1 MTLNS
6 SSHAARLRYVY
17 LASCAAVLLGS
28 PPAFADSP
36 NNGATAAQE
45 TPAQEAPPSTPAS
58 DAEQQQ
64 DIVVTGSLVRST
76 GFTTPTPVTVLNS
89 DTLARVA
96 APNVADAINQMPA
109 LRPSLTP
116 TSAVNAGGGT
126 QVGGNY
132 LDLRGLGY
140 ARTLVLLDGRRYVPS
155 NPTGAVNINNIPQA
169 LIDRVD
175 VVTGGA
181 SAAYGADAVAGV
193 VNLQTKA
200 NLEGLKA
207 TLQGGEAGAGDYR
220 NVLVSVAGGV
230 KLNDSLHLV
239 LAGEYSDNSGIARLY
254 ARRWA
259 AAGAGLLANPNAGN
273 GGLGTPSDPR
283 QILVTSGLRNSN
295 STANG
300 VITGVAFKP
309 GFGSAI
315 NTITG
320 LPSYLKG
327 IQFNDA
333 GGAVPYAFGTMVT
346 SGTMLGGDGVNGVA
360 DQVGATPITRYTA
373 YGKLNGDIAPGWT
386 AFIESSYSHAHSL
399 QDGIPSTFSYTIAAD
414 NFYLPSAL
422 AGTLAANNV
431 SSIIV
436 NKLADQN
443 ARTLTNYN
451 TDVYQITMG
460 VHGELGNSWAF
471 DGYYGHGRNYNDNIS
486 QNNRILANYAL
497 AIDAVADPAHPGS
510 AICRSTLTNPGNGCV
525 ALNIM
530 GKVNPNDPAL
540 RYVNGTSE
548 TINDIQQ
555 DELSLTLRGDPFSTW
570 AGPVS
575 LAVGGEYR
583 GQSLNVNFDRF
594 SRAGAFGAPSIPYS
608 GSVDVKEAF
617 GELLIP
623 LLADSRFGKR
633 LSIDVAG
640 RITNYS
646 TSGTVETWKAGV
658 DYAINDSIR
667 LRATESRD
675 IRAPNL
681 TELNQ
686 KSGSSFLTVT
696 DLDPRYLGQS
706 YLVTSLTAGN
716 PNLKPEVAKT
726 FTGGVVLTPTF
737 IPGLSISADYYDINI
752 DKAIIQLTP
761 ATIVQQCFTTNTAAC
776 QYITRD
782 STGLI
787 TTVFSGPTNL
797 AYAMTRGIDVE
808 VGYTIPVGR
817 DHIAVQGLVNY
828 LMKTETYDGTTRVRL
843 DDSVAQPTVAGM
855 GGNPRWKANANI
867 GYIASDWRL
876 SATARYIGGGYIDRT
891 LTASSLNQLT
901 VNGRLY
907 FDLSGEV
914 TIFHPHGNGSKIA
927 LFAAVANMFD
937 NDPPITGAGGYGTT
951 RALYD
956 TIGRQFM
963 GGFRVKY

>member
-1 MTLNS
+1 MAPHS
-6 SSHAARLRYVY
+6 RSEVARLRYAY
-17 LASCAAVLLGS
+17 LAGCAATLLVS
-28 PPAFADSP
+28 PPALAASANDAAP
-36 NNGATAAQE
+36 TAQE
-45 TPAQEAPPSTPAS
+45 TPPAAQPSDDEP
-58 DAEQQQ
+58 QK

-76 GFTTPTPVTVLNS
+76 GFTAPTPVTVI
-89 DTLARVA
+89 DADALARVS

-126 QVGGNY
+126 QIGGNY
-132 LDLRGLGY
+132 LDLPGLGY

-155 NPTGAVNINNIPQA
+155 NPTGAVNLNNIPQA

-207 TLQGGEAGAGDYR
+207 TLQAGEAGAGDYR
-220 NVLVSVAGGV
+220 NVLISVAAGT
-230 KLNDSLHLV
+230 KLTDSMHLV
-239 LAGEYSDNSGIARLY
+239 LAGEYSDNSGIARLS

-273 GGLGTPSDPR
+273 GGLGTPSQPR
-283 QILVTSGLRNSN
+283 QFLVTSGLRNSN

-300 VITGVAFKP
+300 VITGVTFRP

-320 LPSYLKG
+320 LPAYLKG

-333 GGAVPYAFGTMVT
+333 GQAVPFSLGTLTT
-346 SGTMLGGDGVNGVA
+346 SGTMLGGDGVNGMA
-360 DQVGATPITRYTA
+360 DQVGATPITRYTG
-373 YGKLNGDIAPGWT
+373 YGKLSGDISPGWT
-386 AFIESSYSHAHSL
+386 AFIESSYSHFHSL

-414 NFYLPSAL
+414 NFYLPSQ
-422 AGTLAANNV
+422 LAATMAANKV
-431 SSIIV
+431 AAITV

-443 ARTLTNYN
+443 ARTLTSYN
-451 TDVYQITMG
+451 TDVYQITLG
-460 VHGELGNSWAF
+460 VHGELGKSWAF

-510 AICRSTLTNPGNGCV
+510 AICRSTLTKPGNGCIP
-525 ALNIM
+525 LNIM
-530 GKVNPNDPAL
+530 GKVDPNDPAL
-540 RYVNGTSE
+540 RYVNGVAE
-548 TINDIQQ
+548 TINDIEQ
-555 DELSLTLRGDPFSTW
+555 DELSLTLRGEPFSTW

-575 LAVGGEYR
+575 MAVGGEYR
-583 GQSLNVNFDRF
+583 SQSLRVDFDSA
-594 SRAGAFGAPSIPYS
+594 SRAGAYSAPSLPYS

-623 LLADSRFGKR
+623 LLANSPFGKR
-633 LSIDVAG
+633 LSVDIAG
-640 RITNYS
+640 RVTNYT

-658 DYAINDSIR
+658 DYAINNSIR

-681 TELNQ
+681 TELYQ

-706 YLVTSLTAGN
+706 YLVTALTAGN
-716 PNLKPEVAKT
+716 LNLKPEAART
-726 FTGGVVLTPTF
+726 FTGGVVLTPSF
-737 IPGLSISADYYDINI
+737 IPRLSISVDYYNI
-752 DKAIIQLTP
+752 DIKKAIIQLTP
-761 ATIVQQCFTTNTAAC
+761 ATIVQQCFTTNIAAC

-782 STGLI
+782 NSGLI

-808 VGYTIPVGR
+808 MSYTVPVGADR
-817 DHIAVQGLVNY
+817 LVFQGLVNY
-828 LMKTETYDGTTRVRL
+828 LIKTETYDGTVHVRL
-843 DDSVAQPTVAGM
+843 DDSVVQPTVAGM
-855 GGNPRWKANANI
+855 GGNPRWKANANVS
-867 GYIASDWRL
+867 YIAGDWRL
-876 SATARYIGGGYIDRT
+876 SATARYVGGGFIDRT
-891 LTASSLNQLT
+891 LTASNLDKLT

-907 FDLSGEV
+907 ADLSGEV
-914 TIFHPHGNGSKIA
+914 TIFRPHGAGSKVA
-927 LFAAVANMFD
+927 LFAAVQNLFD

>member
-1 MTLNS
+1 MAFHS
-6 SSHAARLRYVY
+6 SSHVARVRSAC
-17 LASCAAVLLGS
+17 LAGCAAILLAPS
-28 PPAFADSP
+28 PAFADDGQ
-36 NNGATAAQE
+36 NGAS
-45 TPAQEAPPSTPAS
+45 PAQEASPGTQATDAAPS
-58 DAEQQQ
+58 Q
-64 DIVVTGSLVRST
+64 DIVVTGSLVRNT
-76 GFTTPTPVTVLNS
+76 GFKTPTPVTVLDS
-89 DTLARVA
+89 GTLARVS
-96 APNVADAINQMPA
+96 APNIADAINQMPA

-155 NPTGAVNINNIPQA
+155 NATGAINLNNIPQA

-175 VVTGGA
+175 IVTGGA

-200 NLEGLKA
+200 NLEGIKA
-207 TLQGGEAGAGDYR
+207 TIQGGEAGAGDYR

-230 KLNDSLHLV
+230 KLNDHLHLV
-239 LAGEYSDNSGIARLY
+239 LAGEYSDNTGISRLY

-273 GGLGTPSDPR
+273 GGLGTPDQPR

-300 VITGVAFKP
+300 VITGVVFKP
-309 GFGSAI
+309 GFGSSI

-333 GGAVPYAFGTMVT
+333 GKAVPYALGTMVT

-360 DQVGATPITRYTA
+360 EQVGATPITRYTA
-373 YGKLNGDIAPGWT
+373 YGKLSGDLAPGWT
-386 AFIESSYSHAHSL
+386 AFVEASYSHFHTL
-399 QDGIPSTFSYTIAAD
+399 QDGIPSTYSYTIAAN
-414 NFYLPSAL
+414 NFYLPSDL
-422 AGTLAANNV
+422 AATLAANNV
-431 SSIIV
+431 SSITV
-436 NKLADQN
+436 NKLANQN
-443 ARTLTNYN
+443 ARTLTSYN
-451 TDVYQITMG
+451 TDVYQVTMG
-460 VHGELGNSWAF
+460 VHGELGKSWAF

-486 QNNRILANYAL
+486 QNNRILARYAL

-525 ALNIM
+525 PLNIM
-530 GKVNPNDPAL
+530 GTVDPSNPAL
-540 RYVNGTSE
+540 KYVNGTAE

-555 DELSLTLRGDPFSTW
+555 DELSLTLRGEPFSTW

-575 LAVGGEYR
+575 VALGGEYR
-583 GQSLNVNFDRF
+583 HQSLDVNFDTA
-594 SRAGAFGAPSIPYS
+594 SQAGAYSAPSIPYS
-608 GSVDVKEAF
+608 GKVGVKEAF
-617 GELLIP
+617 GELLVP
-623 LLADSRFGKR
+623 LLADSPYGKR

-640 RITNYS
+640 RVTDYS

-658 DYAINDSIR
+658 DYAINNSIR

-681 TELNQ
+681 MELNQ
-686 KSGSSFLTVT
+686 KSGSSNLTVT

-716 PNLKPEVAKT
+716 PNLKPEAART

-737 IPGLSISADYYDINI
+737 IPRLSISVDYYNINI
-752 DKAIIQLTP
+752 KKAIVQLTP
-761 ATIVQQCFTTNTAAC
+761 ATIVQQCFTSNTSAC

-782 STGLI
+782 GNGMIS
-787 TTVFSGPTNL
+787 TVFSGPTNL
-797 AYAMTRGIDVE
+797 AYAMTRGIDFE
-808 VGYTIPVGR
+808 LGYTIPRGR
-817 DHIAVQGLVNY
+817 DYITFQGLVNY
-828 LMKTETYDGTTRVRL
+828 LIKTETYDGTNRVRL
-843 DDSVAQPTVAGM
+843 DDSVVQPTVAGL
-855 GGNPRWKANANI
+855 GGNPRWKANANVN
-867 GYIASDWRL
+867 YIAPGWRL
-876 SATARYIGGGYIDRT
+876 SATARYVGGGYIDRT

-901 VNGRLY
+901 VNGRVY

-914 TIFHPHGNGSKIA
+914 TIFRPHGDGSKIA
-927 LFAAVANMFD
+927 LFAAVANLLD

-963 GGFRVKY
+963 GGVRVKY